1 MLHQDLSAVPL
12 FPSPHTVRSYH
23 HLQQPVV
30 LPTLQDLK
38 LQGITMSN
46 GARISL
52 VYFCKFHT
60 GPCGAVIECLH
71 MSGDMMI
78 MGSTPGGI
86 LKQQI
91 FIIFSVVGNNVQLV
105 LNFEVLTVMISRI
118 LSPMNVFFLQGIY
131 EQRDVKRSVFL
142 FNKV

>member
-38 LQGITMSN
+38 LQGKTMSN

-52 VYFCKFHT
+52 VYFCLLSY
-60 GPCGAVIECLH
+60 GALWCSHRVSSYGWRSDNHGCNPQWDPHSE
-71 MSGDMMI
+71 DF
-78 MGSTPGGI
+78 
-86 LKQQI
+86 

-105 LNFEVLTVMISRI
+105 VNFEVLTVTISRI
-118 LSPMNVFFLQGIY
+118 LRPMCFSCRVSMNRKMLKGQFSCSL
-131 EQRDVKRSVFL
+131 K
-142 FNKV
+142 